1 MDLHADSVGR
11 MQSDASQ
18 GSAESLANLPSPFM
32 AERDSLE
39 GLSQPIDDFIEE
51 SIDEGAEASGMDTV
65 DLERNIWRAMEVCG
79 LTPYEPHEGA
89 ARSLI

>member
-39 GLSQPIDDFIEE
+39 GLSQPKTTSSK

-65 DLERNIWRAMEVCG
+65 DLERIIWRAMEVCG